1 VARVAFTT
9 NLQRHVACPAQDVP
23 GNSVR
28 AVLDAVFAANPR
40 LRSYIVDDQNR
51 LRRHVH
57 IYVNESR
64 IADPIGLSD
73 QVRDSDE
80 VFVFQALTGG

>member
-1 VARVAFTT
+1 MARVAFTT
-9 NLQRHVACPAQDVP
+9 NLQRHVACPTQDVS

-28 AVLDAVFAANPR
+28 AILDAVFAANPR
-40 LRSYIVDDQNR
+40 LRSYILDDQNR

-64 IADPIGLSD
+64 IADPIGLTD
-73 QVRDSDE
+73 LVRDSDE